1 MHFKDLNNKLYFLD
15 DASFAHL
22 LPSDCVE
29 ITDEEA
35 EILRQPAPLSV
46 AERKAIK
53 QREIDTLEAGQF
65 MTRGEREGWI
75 AMVLAQATA
84 QSVPEPTLYLA
95 NSFYKKLKDV
105 NTQVTLLRA
114 ALKAIV

>member
-1 MHFKDLNNKLYFLD
+1 MKLVKNPQGEVVAFGSHEGYE
-15 DASFAHL
+15 
-22 LPSDCVE
+22 PSVPDGYTLEEVE
-29 ITDEEA
+29 TYT
-35 EILRQPAPLSV
+35 PTLSV
-46 AERKAIK
+46 AERKASK
-53 QREIDTLEAGQF
+53 QREIDTLEAGQY

-105 NTQVTLLRA
+105 NMQVTLLRA
-114 ALKAIV
+114 ELKAIV

>member
-1 MHFKDLNNKLYFLD
+1 MIKLVKNPHGEVVAFGSHEGYE
-15 DASFAHL
+15 
-22 LPSDCVE
+22 PSVPNGYTLEEVE
-29 ITDEEA
+29 TYT
-35 EILRQPAPLSV
+35 PTLSV

-53 QREIDTLEAGQF
+53 QREIDELEAGQF
-65 MTRGEREGWI
+65 MTRGEREGWV

-95 NSFYKKLKDV
+95 NPFYKKLKDV

-114 ALKAIV
+114 ELKAIV

>member
-1 MHFKDLNNKLYFLD
+1 MIKLVKNPQGEVVAFGGHEGYEPTVPDGYTLEE
-15 DASFAHL
+15 
-22 LPSDCVE
+22 VE
-29 ITDEEA
+29 TYT
-35 EILRQPAPLSV
+35 PTPTV

-53 QREIDTLEAGQF
+53 QREIDTLESSQF

-95 NSFYKKLKDV
+95 NSFYKKLKDI
-105 NTQVTLLRA
+105 NTQVTILRA
-114 ALKAIV
+114 ELKAIV